1 MVLALLMILGATP
14 IESFVSFAN
23 TDLVIGEIKVTKL
36 FRDIYGADSYSVVI
50 TGKNLRVNG
59 VDQLVV
65 SIPDNTGIPR
75 KVNPNSDSTAFTFVY
90 ELSTSQIGD
99 TLYINGEP
107 VDISDSGMPSITNKV
122 PTTGIVDSTGTGEIK
137 LTGSGF
143 DKLKTPTPPAPA
155 EVNAYLVQG
164 TTELNIPHG
173 GSDTEITSTALKG
186 KTGVWSALFRKVD
199 TLKLNSQVD
208 VSFKIEHRYVDLFTV
223 LNKLDVSETIEL
235 IPTQGGAGSQA
246 SLKADSLK
254 PENEMSVFF
263 LKSLDEEYTAAN
275 MATEE
280 NYRRDPDEKKDIFS
294 FTVPRGLK
302 EGPYY
307 VVLTNNVNPSGNIKG
322 QIKSYKILDK
332 KFTVVNNRSS
342 VVVDSID
349 PSKGSSKGIDAVVK
363 GINIGRISGDI
374 YSGGLRNPV
383 DPDII
388 TNPNKMKVTYTG
400 GRYSLIGENGV
411 EVDTLTREIQIFVGG
426 PVRFREG
433 SDFEK
438 DTYDY
443 MNVRVPENTD
453 PQNLTKDVIVRIE
466 TKIAYTEDGIK
477 KTATVVEEATLVGGF
492 TYEALDH
499 VPKITS
505 IVPDR
510 IPVNDSNEIM
520 PGLKISI
527 IGENFLLYR
536 YETSDGKIHYRYP
549 KITLGGH
556 TLDKNS
562 SPDIELK
569 ILDKNGREIDGRE
582 NNDLGSKMII
592 TIPSGKIINESIL
605 NNTVDLKVTNPL
617 RVPGST
623 DEGSS
628 ATGKIVF
635 IKPTEDKKPIIID
648 VVPSTVTVAGE
659 KGVTIKGQ
667 NFGEKVS
674 VYIDGGKVSNVKRN
688 GTGTEIVFDAPPKP
702 EGYVQIIVQ
711 NEDGAIAIYDN
722 FLYVQTYTD
731 PKIIDFTPKKGTAGT
746 LVTIKGENLLPPNPL
761 VKDLSG
767 IGILKLIGTRVFL
780 GDKDMNEYH
789 MPDGKNIKLQD
800 YEMPDKNS
808 IVRIEEG
815 ALKLSDYHHSVI
827 LQDDLSKAYYR
838 IYFDTK
844 LGKILLTDGD
854 KNAYE
859 LLIKGGSIYGKKAGE
874 IEKEFTIGADRKHL
888 TIDGKTL
895 NIMTPYTISEV
906 AGVPTITGNR
916 VRVINNNELIFKVD
930 KMEREGY
937 YDVTIVNP
945 DTKKDSKKGNN
956 GFYYSFQPEFNPVI
970 NEITPNEG
978 STSGQYYINIIGDK
992 FVDNGDG
999 TKTLV
1004 SIGTVVV
1011 DPKDVEVSPDG
1022 KSIRVKV
1029 PKYPGDLSKE
1039 TDMDRK
1045 TVAVVVVNPDGGS
1058 ASKEDGF
1065 TYIIPISDPKITG
1078 LILNKGSAAGG
1089 ESVIIEGSGFRFYEP
1104 YTDLNSNVEWD
1115 LGEPFKNLNGN
1126 KDTGGSPIWDDL
1138 RYWLSPELKAKY
1150 DDLAKNYN
1158 KNIKPILPKV
1168 YFGGVEV
1175 EIKGFTATTIE
1186 VETPKGIKGNV
1197 EVYLVN
1203 NDYGTSNKVQFTYEA
1218 SSPKITKISPSVGK
1232 KQGNDKVEI
1241 TGEGFYESK
1250 IKVIK
1255 SIDEIIEKTLP
1266 LIQFGDTKDTNIS
1279 NRDIRIDAPLN
1290 SGRIRDRLATV
1301 TVGNLTVKYDA
1312 TSDIRKLSFILE
1324 TGTGDSKTTYEL
1336 KDVEYDDGVVFLPIN
1351 LLRDSD
1357 GKPYNGYE
1365 YVRIMLEKIPGANV
1379 TTRLRV
1385 DRGFSPD
1392 ATLISSRQISLKTP
1406 SYYTVGKVPVVILN
1420 PDGGEATG
1428 SFEYKNPDSKP
1439 AIDNILKDGQEGI
1452 LDSGRKIIKVN
1463 IKGGNIISI
1472 LGKDFRK
1479 PVTISIGNALEIKD
1493 GIEYDPSNEAI
1504 SKKVTFKMPTVS
1516 EEYVN
1521 TIHRLVL
1528 ANEDG
1533 GIASSDDS
1541 APPIYIQFIKG
1552 ETDGLSITKVTPN
1565 FGPSTGGTVV
1575 TIEGQDFRKTMDG
1588 YPNEKLKVYFGD
1600 GNSQVRVR
1608 DEDIISIQ
1616 INRIQLRTP
1625 AHAPGSVTVKVENP
1639 DGSIAELKNGFTYVS
1654 NPKITAVV
1662 DPADPTERAPIS
1674 VISILGGQEI
1684 KIKGAG
1690 FMEGAKVYFNP
1701 KLTPVNGT
1709 LEGNKDLIYIEG
1721 KPYILEEGT
1730 EGTDY
1735 KWIDGET
1742 VTIKTPPGK
1751 VDSFGVIVVNP
1762 DGGASSI
1769 YTNLTYGL
1777 PELTAPT
1784 GVVAELVYDRFI
1796 RIHWNEV
1803 PGASQYEIFVVIDDR
1818 TTELIGSTE
1827 LTSFVYNDLESR
1839 TRYRFIVKAVGDFG
1853 SSKPSMESNTVRTG
1867 SVVGPPDEDGGLS
1880 ENTTMTKTGNT
1891 ANVTIGTDSGRG
1903 DIVIDLTKGTLAG
1916 SKDLIISMPAA
1927 VIVKDGS
1934 RNIQVIGTD
1943 FSLMLQPSAF
1953 NIATVRE
1960 NSNKSDAGV
1969 RLIVKADTG
1978 NTQAPAGN
1986 QLSTVYK
1993 LEASTYVG
2001 NSHANVDYLARSINI
2016 LLNYDVQ
2023 KSNLRK
2029 LNKADLTYFDAASN
2043 SWTAVG
2049 NSTGMVEGLVSG
2061 EISRLGR
2068 YTVIGSRR

>member
-1 MVLALLMILGATP
+1 MDKIQ
-14 IESFVSFAN
+14 I
-23 TDLVIGEIKVTKL
+23 
-36 FRDIYGADSYSVVI
+36 
-50 TGKNLRVNG
+50 RV
-59 VDQLVV
+59 
-65 SIPDNTGIPR
+65 
-75 KVNPNSDSTAFTFVY
+75 
-90 ELSTSQIGD
+90 
-99 TLYINGEP
+99 
-107 VDISDSGMPSITNKV
+107 PSISLGENDNGKRPVTIDV
-122 PTTGIVDSTGTGEIK
+122 ETTIYYKDEGGIERDTTIVETGTWK
-137 LTGSGF
+137 
-143 DKLKTPTPPAPA
+143 
-155 EVNAYLVQG
+155 
-164 TTELNIPHG
+164 
-173 GSDTEITSTALKG
+173 
-186 KTGVWSALFRKVD
+186 
-199 TLKLNSQVD
+199 
-208 VSFKIEHRYVDLFTV
+208 
-223 LNKLDVSETIEL
+223 
-235 IPTQGGAGSQA
+235 
-246 SLKADSLK
+246 
-254 PENEMSVFF
+254 
-263 LKSLDEEYTAAN
+263 DEFQFEPI
-275 MATEE
+275 
-280 NYRRDPDEKKDIFS
+280 NYK
-294 FTVPRGLK
+294 
-302 EGPYY
+302 
-307 VVLTNNVNPSGNIKG
+307 
-322 QIKSYKILDK
+322 
-332 KFTVVNNRSS
+332 
-342 VVVDSID
+342 
-349 PSKGSSKGIDAVVK
+349 
-363 GINIGRISGDI
+363 
-374 YSGGLRNPV
+374 
-383 DPDII
+383 
-388 TNPNKMKVTYTG
+388 
-400 GRYSLIGENGV
+400 
-411 EVDTLTREIQIFVGG
+411 
-426 PVRFREG
+426 
-433 SDFEK
+433 
-438 DTYDY
+438 
-443 MNVRVPENTD
+443 
-453 PQNLTKDVIVRIE
+453 
-466 TKIAYTEDGIK
+466 
-477 KTATVVEEATLVGGF
+477 
-492 TYEALDH
+492 
-499 VPKITS
+499 PKITS
-505 IVPDR
+505 VIPGK
-510 IPVNDSNEIM
+510 IPVNSNNEIAQSFQ
-520 PGLKISI
+520 IAI
-527 IGENFLLYR
+527 IGENFLKYR
-536 YETSDGKIHYRYP
+536 YKDKDGATKVKYP
-549 KITLGGH
+549 VINLGGQV
-556 TLDKNS
+556 TIN
-562 SPDIELK
+562 PNITTTDIK
-569 ILDKNGREIDGRE
+569 MFNKNGVEIDGTDK
-582 NNDLGSKMII
+582 NDLATKILVTVPAGVKVDPNII
-592 TIPSGKIINESIL
+592 GQISRLT
-605 NNTVDLKVTNPL
+605 VTNPIKNEEEITADDPNKHMGL
-617 RVPGST
+617 SADGEIRFIRIRPSENISIIGVTPDTITT
-623 DEGSS
+623 D
-628 ATGKIVF
+628 
-635 IKPTEDKKPIIID
+635 
-648 VVPSTVTVAGE
+648 GE
-659 KGVTIKGQ
+659 KGVKILGQ
-667 NFGEKVS
+667 NFRPGISLYLDGEKIS
-674 VYIDGGKVSNVKRN
+674 RIDRN

-702 EGYVQIIVQ
+702 EGIYQLILQ
-711 NEDGAIAIYDN
+711 NEEGDLAVFNN
-722 FLYVQTYTD
+722 FLYVKTYTE

-780 GDKDMNEYH
+780 GNKDMNDYY
-789 MPDGKNIKLQD
+789 MPDSKNINLQD
-800 YEMPDKNS
+800 YETPIDNP

-827 LQDDLSKAYYR
+827 LQDSSSDAYYR
-838 IYFDTK
+838 MYFDTK

-859 LLIKGGSIYGKKAGE
+859 LMIKSGSIYGKKAGE
-874 IEKEFTIGADRKHL
+874 IEKEFTLGADRKHL

-906 AGVPTITGNR
+906 EGVPTITGNR

-1218 SSPKITKISPSVGK
+1218 SSPRITKISPSVGK

-1721 KPYILEEGT
+1721 KAYILEEGT